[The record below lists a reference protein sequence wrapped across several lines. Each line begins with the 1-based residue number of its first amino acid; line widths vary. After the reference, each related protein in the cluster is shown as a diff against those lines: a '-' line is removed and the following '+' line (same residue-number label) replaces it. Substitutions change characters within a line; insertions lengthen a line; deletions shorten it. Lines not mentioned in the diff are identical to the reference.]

1 MKRKV
6 AIAFLGFVAILILG
20 TVALLR
26 TRWAGERVC
35 ALAAAKVREAS
46 GLELELGACRIDPL
60 RFELR
65 ASSVR
70 VGPAGAPVF
79 SADAV
84 RVRLAPLQAL
94 GRRIQ
99 LSEVAAVRPRLALS
113 VPPRAPGEPPGACP
127 PPLLSQF
134 ELHRLEVE
142 EGRLDLVLPG
152 GERVSSDRVDVHSAP
167 AELPRRLRSL
177 ASASRTSR
185 VVVKLGPTRIRAGG
199 RETRI
204 DSAAADADVALDLS
218 RLAIRSSE
226 IAGEGLRIEVRGQ
239 VTNLCSP
246 VLALDVGAHAPLPAL
261 FALLGKPAVRSGGTA
276 AAAVHLSGR
285 PAAPEVQGRLELSG
299 ARIGVYAP
307 GDARAT
313 FRLVGTD
320 LDVQTLEVPFQ
331 GGSVT
336 GRARLRLGREV
347 LLTAEVETRQMEF
360 AELLERLGLDGAY
373 VMMRLTSQVKVSG
386 TAWPLSLSGQAA
398 VDIQDFRVLSH
409 SWKEWKPG
417 GATALDFRKG
427 RLDAGVHVGPEAV
440 QVADG
445 KVSVGGETLGVSGA
459 LSLSDGFDLDFA
471 GGVDLGELG
480 HLAAIP
486 LAGRAS
492 AKGTIRARS
501 YGDPRIEGQLRAT
514 GFHFLQLD
522 LGEVAAHLTYERL
535 LLLVEELK
543 GTKGGTRYQGE
554 ATVDLARSPAFLA
567 SSRLSA
573 EGRLRDLFE
582 AVMPWVPA
590 SRRVRDAIDAEVSV
604 DASASGPT
612 SRLDA
617 DFDARLGRGALFGR
631 AFDSGEAKGRI
642 AGGARALFERAELR
656 RGPSLV
662 RASGEMELGAPS
674 GWDLEISF
682 SGAQLAEMALPGG
695 PWTGSAS
702 GTASLSGTMEE
713 PSIRF
718 AASGDGVSVSEIPVG
733 SVQVGGNLFGDR
745 LALTGTTP
753 GVHFSGSARLAGDR
767 PFEAR
772 ADLDVEDV
780 TRFIPGGPP
789 AGLRAQ
795 VKGEATA
802 EGSLLD
808 LENSRARLKFAE
820 FRGGYADF
828 KVDAKEPILIAVD
841 RGRVEVA
848 PFTLRGANT
857 EFALAGRRAGDGRL
871 DFTAGG
877 SLDLRLLGGLVPAV
891 TRTHGQLS
899 VDAHVT
905 GTASEP
911 LLVGAG
917 RIRDAGFRVRELPL
931 EFAAMNGDLA
941 FSQNRVL
948 FDDLA
953 ATLNAGRTQLRGEV
967 ELTRFIPSRL
977 RVEADLDTV
986 PMTIPSWI
994 PSWISGRLA
1003 AFGSPDAMTL
1013 SGKLHVLR
1021 ASYTQKVDLE
1031 KSLLEF
1037 RRRGTIARPYD
1048 KPGDWLRYDIQL
1060 LVDGDARVEN
1070 DLVRGGVRGEVT
1082 VTGTLGSMGLL
1093 GSLTMTP
1100 GSRATFRGNEFTLSH
1115 AVMDFTERHRVRAT
1129 LDVHGDAQV
1138 SDYQVYMHLFGPLD
1152 GPQLQ
1157 LTSAPPLSQQDIIT
1171 LLSLGFSPRDTAVRA
1186 GMAGAAQAAA
1196 AQALF
1201 SVSGLDDQLRRFLP
1215 REGLFKD
1222 LSVRITSAY
1231 SEATGQVEPRA
1242 EFESRVWQD
1251 RLRLRFQA
1259 PLSGT
1264 QRGQRAQAELK
1275 LGTHSSL
1282 QGQWENEVPDAGGDL
1297 GMDLKLRWE
1306 WAE

>member
-6 AIAFLGFVAILILG
+6 AIAFLGFVAVLILG

-35 ALAAAKVREAS
+35 ALAADEVRAAS
-46 GLELELGACRIDPL
+46 GLELEVGACRIDPL
-60 RFELR
+60 RLELR
-65 ASSVR
+65 ASAVR
-70 VGPAGAPVF
+70 AGSAKAPVF

-84 RVRLAPLQAL
+84 RLRLAPLQAL
-94 GRRIQ
+94 GRRIH
-99 LSEVAAVRPRLALS
+99 LAEVAAVRPRLALS
-113 VPPRAPGEPPGACP
+113 VPARAPGEPPGACP
-127 PPLLSQF
+127 PPFLSQF
-134 ELHRLEVE
+134 ELHHLEVE

-152 GERVSSDRVDVHSAP
+152 GERVTSERIDVHSAP
-167 AELPRRLRSL
+167 AELPRRLRWL
-177 ASASRTSR
+177 ASTSRTSR
-185 VVVKLGPTRIRAGG
+185 VEVRLGPTRIRAGG

-204 DSAAADADVALDLS
+204 DSAVAVADVALDLS

-226 IAGEGLRIEVRGQ
+226 IAGEGLRLQVRGE

-246 VLALDVGAHAPLPAL
+246 ALAIDVAAQAPLPAL
-261 FALLGKPAVRSGGTA
+261 FALLGAPQVRSAGNAALTA
-276 AAAVHLSGR
+276 HVSGP
-285 PAAPEVQGRLELSG
+285 PAAPEVQGRLELAA
-299 ARIGVYAP
+299 ARIGPYSP
-307 GDARAT
+307 GDARAS
-313 FRLVGTD
+313 FRLAGID

-331 GGSVT
+331 GGAVT

-347 LLTAEVETRQMEF
+347 SLSAEVETRQMEF

-373 VMMRLTSQVKVSG
+373 VMMRLTSQVKLSG

-398 VDIQDFRVLSH
+398 VDIQDFRVLDH
-409 SWKEWKPG
+409 SWKEWVPG

-440 QVADG
+440 RVEAG
-445 KVSVGGETLGVSGA
+445 KVRVGEETLGVSGA
-459 LSLSDGFDLDFA
+459 LSLSDGFDLDFD

-480 HLAAIP
+480 HLASIP
-486 LAGRAS
+486 WGGRAS
-492 AKGTIRARS
+492 AEGTIRAKS
-501 YGDPRIEGQLRAT
+501 YGDPRIEGRLRAT
-514 GFHFLQLD
+514 GFRFLRLD
-522 LGEVAAHLTYERL
+522 LGEVGAHLTYERL
-535 LLLVEELK
+535 LLLVEDLE
-543 GTKGGTRYQGE
+543 GRKGGTGYQGE
-554 ATVDLARSPAFLA
+554 ATVDLARSPPFLA

-582 AVMPWVPA
+582 AVMPWLPA
-590 SRRVRDAIDAEVSV
+590 SRRVRDAIDAAVSLE
-604 DASASGPT
+604 ASASGAV

-631 AFDSGEAKGRI
+631 AFESGRAQGRI
-642 AGGARALFERAELR
+642 AGAARALFQRAELR
-656 RGPSLV
+656 RGPSVV
-662 RASGEMELGAPS
+662 RASGEMELATPT
-674 GWDLEISF
+674 GWGVEISF
-682 SGAQLAEMALPGG
+682 NGAQLAEMALPGG

-702 GTASLSGTMEE
+702 GTATLSGSMEE

-772 ADLDVEDV
+772 AELDLEDV
-780 TRFIPGGPP
+780 GRFIPGGPP

-795 VKGEATA
+795 VKGETTA

-808 LENSRARLKFAE
+808 LENVRARLRFKE
-820 FRGGYADF
+820 FRVGYADF
-828 KVDAKEPILIAVD
+828 KVDAKEPIVIALD
-841 RGRVEVA
+841 RGRVEIES
-848 PFTLRGANT
+848 FTLRGANT
-857 EFALAGRRAGDGRL
+857 EFALTGRRASDGHL
-871 DFTAGG
+871 DFGAGG

-899 VDAHVT
+899 LDAHVT
-905 GTASEP
+905 GTGKEP

-948 FDDLA
+948 FDDLL
-953 ATLNAGRTQLRGEV
+953 ATLNAGRTRLRGEV
-967 ELTRFIPSRL
+967 ELERFIPSRL
-977 RVEADLDTV
+977 RVEAELDTV

-994 PSWISGRLA
+994 PSWVSGRLA

-1021 ASYTQKVDLE
+1021 ASYTEKVDLE

-1070 DLVRGGVRGEVT
+1070 DLVRGGMRGEVT

-1093 GSLTMTP
+1093 GSLSMTP
-1100 GSRATFRGNEFTLSH
+1100 GSRATFRGNEFNLSH

-1152 GPQLQ
+1152 APQLQ

-1186 GMAGAAQAAA
+1186 GMGGAAQAAA

-1201 SVSGLDDQLRRFLP
+1201 SVSGLDEQLRRFLP

-1231 SEATGQVEPRA
+1231 SEGSGQVEPRA

-1259 PLSGT
+1259 PLYGN

-1275 LGTHSSL
+1275 LGSHSSL
-1282 QGQWENEVPDAGGDL
+1282 QGQWENESDYGFDL